1 MRVEILAPMAS
12 QWYHPTSEMRLGYQY
27 WLPMATL
34 PGKWST
40 VHNDRDTYMY
50 MVNVPTH
57 VQVHVHAL
65 VHVQCSF
72 WCNMPS
78 ILIFL
83 CCGNEAGLIK
93 SFDVAP
99 NSTQGTPSQCVL
111 FLVWKGHWHSNIFR
125 CLYVPCV
132 AWSFHKSQW
141 VTRHKM
147 ESLQTASRR
156 YKFLVTTSH
165 TLGHTHPY
173 HPPSP
178 VSAWVCV
185 RV

>member
-1 MRVEILAPMAS
+1 
-12 QWYHPTSEMRLGYQY
+12 
-27 WLPMATL
+27 MATL

-93 SFDVAP
+93 A
-99 NSTQGTPSQCVL
+99 L
-111 FLVWKGHWHSNIFR
+111 MW
-125 CLYVPCV
+125 
-132 AWSFHKSQW
+132 
-141 VTRHKM
+141 
-147 ESLQTASRR
+147 LQTPP
-156 YKFLVTTSH
+156 K
-165 TLGHTHPY
+165 THPPNTSY
-173 HPPSP
+173 SWFEKDTDIVTFLDAYMYLVLHDLSI
-178 VSAWVCV
+178 SLNE
-185 RV
+185 